1 MIKLSTKGRYGTRL
15 MLNLG
20 KRFLDGETPVVLK
33 DVANEEEISI
43 RYLEQ
48 IIIPLKMNKLV
59 KSVRGA
65 RGGHNLA
72 KPPTNIK
79 LIEIIES
86 LEGTVSLVDCVV
98 DEDACGRIPLCAT
111 YEVWKEA
118 STMLRNYFEK
128 TTLQDLID
136 IWYKKNPKT

>member
-1 MIKLSTKGRYGTRL
+1 

-20 KRFLDGETPVVLK
+20 KRSLDGEIPVVLK
-33 DVANEEEISI
+33 DVSNEEEISI

-65 RGGHNLA
+65 GGGHTLA
-72 KPPTNIK
+72 KTPSEIK
-79 LIEIIES
+79 LIEIIEA
-86 LEGTVSLVDCVV
+86 LEGPISLVDCV
-98 DEDACGRIPLCAT
+98 DEDDSCGRIPLCAT

-118 STMLRNYFEK
+118 STMLRQYFEK

-136 IWYKKNPKT
+136 IWHKKNPTA